1 MATIDNKV
9 FEERMRKLKNSYEQI
24 PTVSSTEKI
33 MEVVKQNEKPTKKR
47 MSFQLPYVASFIGVL
62 LLGGILAMQ
71 LLSQTN
77 NLTNSGKEPTEDTI
91 NQTVTEAEIE
101 MAIKEIR
108 GHYERKL
115 GELKEELQFEDAQ
128 QYGFVQEAKKAVE
141 KFEQRKNYASQTE
154 LTTYMERVNEI
165 ITLRVSMPD
174 EEFELLENAAKS
186 GETIKNNQ
194 LFGYIDKLNML
205 HERFH
210 EQWIPLY
217 ERNQHTITDITAYVN
232 ELNNGNDLTGDPDY
246 LELIKTLRENGY
258 YFYHEGE
265 GYVNFKPDYTNIYN
279 QLVDSLGD
287 DAKLYLK
294 LESEKTRLMDGAL
307 TSSHKEL
314 GERLLEMESFVL
326 NYPSFLKIDQ
336 IKEQYRMYIDV
347 YLKGT
352 NNTRIVT
359 EDGEISNEVK
369 ANFEALLNE
378 NEYSETA
385 KIVSRYVQKLE
396 ETQFILT
403 DELRAEVIE
412 LPKVLKPQSE
422 EYSTYTYLL
431 PISDEM
437 IVRYEEF
444 KARGDLTLFYGL
456 GGNTVEMSV
465 ARIYMYAVEK
475 GDYDTAY
482 QLSYNGAD
490 SELPNQEQ
498 FVKEMQQ
505 ATVDYQALSNDVVKV
520 STNYEQNGEE
530 INQLLIKE
538 NGETIVM
545 HMKLENGY
553 PKVVNH
559 QH

>member
-24 PTVSSTEKI
+24 PTVSSAEKI
-33 MEVVKQNEKPTKKR
+33 MEVIKQNEKPIKKR

-77 NLTNSGKEPTEDTI
+77 NLTNSGKVPTEDTI
-91 NQTVTEAEIE
+91 NQTVTEAEIQ
-101 MAIKEIR
+101 MAIKEVR
-108 GHYERKL
+108 SYYERRL
-115 GELKEELQFEDAQ
+115 GGLKEELQFDDAQ

-141 KFEQRKNYASQTE
+141 KFEQRKNYATQTE

-165 ITLRVSMPD
+165 ITLRVSMPH

-217 ERNQHTITDITAYVN
+217 ERNQHTITDITTYVN
-232 ELNNGNDLTGDPDY
+232 ELNNGNELTGDPDY

-258 YFYHEGE
+258 DFYHEGE
-265 GYVNFKPDYTNIYN
+265 GYVNFKPAYTNIYN
-279 QLVDSLGD
+279 QLADSLSD

-294 LESEKTRLMDGAL
+294 LESEKPRVMDGAL

-326 NYPSFLKIDQ
+326 KNPSFSKVEQ
-336 IKEQYRMYIDV
+336 IKEQYRLYMDV
-347 YLKGT
+347 YLKGI
-352 NNTRIVT
+352 NNTKIVN
-359 EDGEISNEVK
+359 EDGKILNDVK
-369 ANFEALLNE
+369 ADFEVLLNE

-403 DELRAEVIE
+403 DGLRAEVIE
-412 LPKVLKPQSE
+412 LPKVLKPQLE
-422 EYSTYTYLL
+422 EYSLDTYLL

-437 IVRYEEF
+437 IVRYKEF
-444 KARGDLTLFYGL
+444 KERGDWTLFNDL
-456 GGNTVEMSV
+456 GENTVEMAV

-475 GDYDTAY
+475 GDYETAY
-482 QLSYNGAD
+482 QLSFNGVGSD
-490 SELPNQEQ
+490 LPNQAQ

-505 ATVDYQALSNDVVKV
+505 ATVDYQALSNDVIKV
-520 STNYEQNGEE
+520 RTNYEQDGEE
-530 INQLLIKE
+530 IEHILIKE
-538 NGETIVM
+538 NGETVVFR
-545 HMKLENGY
+545 MKLENGY

-559 QH
+559 QR

>member
-24 PTVSSTEKI
+24 PEVSSTEKI
-33 MEVVKQNEKPTKKR
+33 MEVVKQNEKPIKKR

-77 NLTNSGKEPTEDTI
+77 NLTNSGKAPTEDTI

-115 GELKEELQFEDAQ
+115 DELKEELQFEDAQ

-141 KFEQRKNYASQTE
+141 KFERRKNYVSQTE
-154 LTTYMERVNEI
+154 ITTYMESVNDI

-174 EEFELLENAAKS
+174 EEFELLQTAAKS
-186 GETIKNNQ
+186 GGTIKNNQ

-232 ELNNGNDLTGDPDY
+232 ELNNGNELTGDPDY

-265 GYVNFKPDYTNIYN
+265 GYVNLKPDYTNIYN
-279 QLVDSLGD
+279 QLADSLGD

-294 LESEKTRLMDGAL
+294 LETEKKLLMDGAL

-326 NYPSFLKIDQ
+326 NNPSFSKVEQ
-336 IKEQYRMYIDV
+336 IKEQYRIYIDV
-347 YLKGT
+347 YLKGI

-359 EDGEISNEVK
+359 EEGEISNDVK
-369 ANFEALLNE
+369 ANFEALINE
-378 NEYSETA
+378 NKYSETA
-385 KIVSRYVQKLE
+385 KIVNRYVQKLE
-396 ETQFILT
+396 ETQFILS

-412 LPKVLKPQSE
+412 LPKALMPQSE
-422 EYSTYTYLL
+422 EYSIDAYLL

-437 IVRYEEF
+437 IVSYEEF
-444 KARGDLTLFYGL
+444 KDSGDLNLFNEL

-465 ARIYMYAVEK
+465 SRIYMYAVEK
-475 GDYDTAY
+475 GDYETVY
-482 QLSYNGAD
+482 QTFIQWSGFR
-490 SELPNQEQ
+490 P
-498 FVKEMQQ
+498 
-505 ATVDYQALSNDVVKV
+505 
-520 STNYEQNGEE
+520 
-530 INQLLIKE
+530 
-538 NGETIVM
+538 
-545 HMKLENGY
+545 
-553 PKVVNH
+553 P
-559 QH
+559 

>member
-77 NLTNSGKEPTEDTI
+77 NLTNSGKAPTEDTI

-115 GELKEELQFEDAQ
+115 GELKEELQSEDAQ

-232 ELNNGNDLTGDPDY
+232 ELNNGNELTGDPDY
-246 LELIKTLRENGY
+246 LELIKTLRKNGY

-279 QLVDSLGD
+279 QLADSLGD

-482 QLSYNGAD
+482 QLSYNGTD

>member
-24 PTVSSTEKI
+24 PEVSSTEKI
-33 MEVVKQNEKPTKKR
+33 MEVVKQNEKPIKKR

-62 LLGGILAMQ
+62 LFGGILAMQ

-77 NLTNSGKEPTEDTI
+77 NLTNSGKAPTEDTI

-115 GELKEELQFEDAQ
+115 DELKEELQFEDAQ

-141 KFEQRKNYASQTE
+141 KFERRKNYVSQTE
-154 LTTYMERVNEI
+154 ITTYMESVNDI

-174 EEFELLENAAKS
+174 EEFELLQTAAKS
-186 GETIKNNQ
+186 GGTIKNNQ

-232 ELNNGNDLTGDPDY
+232 ELNNGNELTGDPDY

-265 GYVNFKPDYTNIYN
+265 GYVNLKPDYTNIYN
-279 QLVDSLGD
+279 QLADSLGD

-294 LESEKTRLMDGAL
+294 LETEKKLLMDGAL

-326 NYPSFLKIDQ
+326 NNPSFSKVEQ
-336 IKEQYRMYIDV
+336 IKEQYRIYIDV
-347 YLKGT
+347 YLKGI

-359 EDGEISNEVK
+359 EEGEISNDVK
-369 ANFEALLNE
+369 ANFEALINE
-378 NEYSETA
+378 NKYSETA
-385 KIVSRYVQKLE
+385 KIVNRYVQKLE
-396 ETQFILT
+396 ETQFILS

-412 LPKVLKPQSE
+412 LPKALMPQSE
-422 EYSTYTYLL
+422 EYSIDAYLL

-437 IVRYEEF
+437 IVSYEEF
-444 KARGDLTLFYGL
+444 KDSGDLNLFNEL

-465 ARIYMYAVEK
+465 SRIYMYAVEK
-475 GDYDTAY
+475 GDYETVY

-490 SELPNQEQ
+490 SDLPNQAQ
-498 FVKEMQQ
+498 FVNEMQQ
-505 ATVDYQALSNDVVKV
+505 ATVDYQALSNDVVKIR
-520 STNYEQNGEE
+520 TNYDENGEE
-530 INQLLIKE
+530 INHILIKD
-538 NGETIVM
+538 NGETIVL
-545 HMKLENGY
+545 HMKRENGY
-553 PKVVNH
+553 PKFVNY

>member
-1 MATIDNKV
+1 
-9 FEERMRKLKNSYEQI
+9 MRKLKNSYEQI